1 MINFLLGLPGGG
13 KSYEA
18 VVFHILPALAL
29 GRKVITNLALDVE
42 AICALHPDYRS
53 LIEIRTTTLKEKP
66 EVDWSKAESLFK
78 RFGIA
83 AREPRHNAYPFSNL
97 EDYGDPWRH
106 PENGSGPLYV
116 IDECH
121 ICLPKIGTP
130 VKVEE
135 WFSMH
140 RHEFADVLLIT
151 QTYGKVNQA
160 IRDIVQVCYRVKKA
174 TAFGFNTK
182 YIRKVQDGIRGE
194 VVNTSI
200 REYKKQFFKFYR
212 SNTKSGA
219 GMEMA
224 SQDIKAIWK
233 NWTFIGAGFC
243 GLVLVVMV
251 SVIDFKHPFKPRLV
265 NENHVASKPSHSPS
279 NHVVS
284 ASYVVPPREV
294 PPGVATGAKDVQAD
308 GPQIPSLKAPDVDD
322 PFKEK
327 GLHLVGH
334 FKALRDGKT
343 FEKWMFSVSQN
354 GQYINTIS
362 SDDLAG
368 SGYEWKPHSNCSG
381 ILVLGNVRRPVT
393 CDAPQIQLIPSTVGG
408 AA

>member
-1 MINFLLGLPGGG
+1 MINLLLGLPGGG

-42 AICALHPDYRS
+42 AICALHPEYRP
-53 LIEIRTTTLKEKP
+53 LIEIRTATLKEKP

-151 QTYGKVNQA
+151 QTYGKINQA
-160 IRDIVQVCYRVKKA
+160 VRDIVQVCYRVKKA

-200 REYKKQFFKFYR
+200 REYKSQFFKFYR

-219 GMEMA
+219 GVEMA
-224 SQDIKAIWK
+224 SQDIKPIWK
-233 NWTFIGAGFC
+233 NWTFIGAGLC
-243 GLVLVVMV
+243 GLTIIAMV
-251 SVIDFKHPFKPRLV
+251 SLIDFKHPFKPRIT
-265 NENHVASKPSHSPS
+265 NEKNGTLATVDARPNSLAAAPLLETPKHVL
-279 NHVVS
+279 
-284 ASYVVPPREV
+284 
-294 PPGVATGAKDVQAD
+294 PGVEARTQRAQEAGIQ
-308 GPQIPSLKAPDVDD
+308 LPDLNPESAD

-334 FKALRDGKT
+334 IKALKDGKT
-343 FEKWMFSVSQN
+343 FERWLFAVSQN

-368 SGYEWKPHSNCSG
+368 TGYVWTAHSPCSG
-381 ILVLGNVRRPVT
+381 VLALGKLRRPVS
-393 CDAPQIQLIPSTVGG
+393 CDTPQIQLIPKGVGG